1 MDFGRVAGHWRD
13 LLAGALLLAGLVGA
27 AAWMWPRPAPPL
39 AISTP
44 TPRPTASP
52 AALLVVHVIGAVVN
66 PGVYRLPSGSRAEQA
81 VERAGGFTELL
92 N

>member
-1 MDFGRVAGHWRD
+1 MNVLKDRWRD
-13 LLAGALLLAGLVGA
+13 ILAGALLLAGLAGA
-27 AAWMWPRPAPPL
+27 VAWLWPRPPAPL
-39 AISTP
+39 VISTP

-52 AALLVVHVIGAVVN
+52 APLLVVHVIGAVAN

-81 VERAGGFTELL
+81 VDRAGGFTELF